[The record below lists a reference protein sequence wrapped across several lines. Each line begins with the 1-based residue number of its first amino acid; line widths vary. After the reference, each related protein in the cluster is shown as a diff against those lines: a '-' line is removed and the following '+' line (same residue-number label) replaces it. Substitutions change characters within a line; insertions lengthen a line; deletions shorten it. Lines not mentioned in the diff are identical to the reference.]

1 MYKSKQQQTLTS
13 DVNAESYRD
22 DDTVTIFAK
31 REKSNKREYGER
43 IRSQDIRIYEIFK
56 KISGKS
62 TEASPHRYLVLM
74 EVW

>member
-56 KISGKS
+56 KIYQERARRLHP
-62 TEASPHRYLVLM
+62 TDIWY
-74 EVW
+74 